1 MRLSFLAPAEHVW
14 VRYSVF
20 MKILLG
26 VLVLLVGVLPIFGT
40 AQELIEDTVS
50 LMKARVV
57 SIEREETALIPGTDT
72 PAQYQTIL
80 VEVLDGQEKG
90 KEILVENDYLSLDE
104 GDVFYLGHTVNQ
116 LDNVDYY
123 TVKEAY
129 RVPQLLLLLGLFI
142 AITVFLGGVQGIRG
156 LLSLSLS
163 FFVIIFALLPGI
175 LAGYSPVLIAVGT
188 SSFIVL
194 VGAYVTHGVSRMT
207 TTAVLGMVAT
217 IVFTGLLAF
226 LSIHWTKLSGFS
238 ADEATYLHFNSRGTI
253 DLAGL
258 LLGGII
264 IGLLGVL
271 YDAAIG
277 QSVAVEELQR
287 AGKAM
292 TRKDIY
298 FRALRIGREH
308 IGALINTL
316 AIAYVGAALPL
327 LLLFY
332 GTQGLDVVEMV
343 NREIFAAE
351 IVRILVGS
359 IGVILVVP
367 ITTAIAVL
375 MLVKDRDGVSDIVT
389 EMTAIPEQKIS
400 SKHAHRH

>member
-1 MRLSFLAPAEHVW
+1 
-14 VRYSVF
+14 
-20 MKILLG
+20 
-26 VLVLLVGVLPIFGT
+26 
-40 AQELIEDTVS
+40 
-50 LMKARVV
+50 
-57 SIEREETALIPGTDT
+57 
-72 PAQYQTIL
+72 
-80 VEVLDGQEKG
+80 
-90 KEILVENDYLSLDE
+90 
-104 GDVFYLGHTVNQ
+104 
-116 LDNVDYY
+116 
-123 TVKEAY
+123 
-129 RVPQLLLLLGLFI
+129 
-142 AITVFLGGVQGIRG
+142 VFLGGVQGIRG

>member
-1 MRLSFLAPAEHVW
+1 
-14 VRYSVF
+14 
-20 MKILLG
+20 
-26 VLVLLVGVLPIFGT
+26 
-40 AQELIEDTVS
+40 
-50 LMKARVV
+50 
-57 SIEREETALIPGTDT
+57 
-72 PAQYQTIL
+72 
-80 VEVLDGQEKG
+80 
-90 KEILVENDYLSLDE
+90 
-104 GDVFYLGHTVNQ
+104 
-116 LDNVDYY
+116 
-123 TVKEAY
+123 
-129 RVPQLLLLLGLFI
+129 
-142 AITVFLGGVQGIRG
+142 
-156 LLSLSLS
+156 
-163 FFVIIFALLPGI
+163 
-175 LAGYSPVLIAVGT
+175 
-188 SSFIVL
+188 
-194 VGAYVTHGVSRMT
+194 
-207 TTAVLGMVAT
+207 
-217 IVFTGLLAF
+217 
-226 LSIHWTKLSGFS
+226 
-238 ADEATYLHFNSRGTI
+238 LHFNSRGTI

-389 EMTAIPEQKIS
+389 EMTAIPEKTIT
-400 SKHAHRH
+400 SKHAHMH

>member
-1 MRLSFLAPAEHVW
+1 
-14 VRYSVF
+14 
-20 MKILLG
+20 
-26 VLVLLVGVLPIFGT
+26 
-40 AQELIEDTVS
+40 
-50 LMKARVV
+50 
-57 SIEREETALIPGTDT
+57 
-72 PAQYQTIL
+72 
-80 VEVLDGQEKG
+80 
-90 KEILVENDYLSLDE
+90 
-104 GDVFYLGHTVNQ
+104 
-116 LDNVDYY
+116 
-123 TVKEAY
+123 
-129 RVPQLLLLLGLFI
+129 
-142 AITVFLGGVQGIRG
+142 
-156 LLSLSLS
+156 
-163 FFVIIFALLPGI
+163 
-175 LAGYSPVLIAVGT
+175 
-188 SSFIVL
+188 
-194 VGAYVTHGVSRMT
+194 
-207 TTAVLGMVAT
+207 
-217 IVFTGLLAF
+217 
-226 LSIHWTKLSGFS
+226 
-238 ADEATYLHFNSRGTI
+238 LHFNSRGTI

-258 LLGGII
+258 LLGGVI

-332 GTQGLDVVEMV
+332 GTQGLDVVEML

-375 MLVKDRDGVSDIVT
+375 MLVKDRDGLSVRIT
-389 EMTAIPEQKIS
+389 EMTAIPEKTIT
-400 SKHAHRH
+400 SKHAHMH